1 MKKRSIFLTVLCLCL
16 LLSGGVLPVRAEPGG
31 PDDPLVSH
39 SYIRLT
45 FLPQVREAL
54 SGVVAALNVSHDGEA
69 GTAEDGTA
77 IFHVPAGQSLSLGP
91 GQQFVLLSG
100 DMSATVSG
108 DVCDV
113 TRGGLISGG
122 AVRLYCRHI
131 VCEDSEVYLDA
142 RESSVLKATASAV
155 LLAGSPFEDVLRED
169 WFYADVTAAC
179 RRGLVDGM
187 TDTRFEPNGTLTG
200 AQCVKLAA
208 CMRQLWE
215 DGAVTLSNSGSGPWY
230 QSYVDY
236 ALENGILER
245 ELDEYDRPISR
256 GGFLEIFYRALPE
269 SAYAEINQIPD
280 GAIPDVEADSALG
293 AKVYAFYRAGI
304 LTGYTAYSFGADSEI
319 TRAEMAT
326 IMNRMFDSSAR
337 QRFSIP

>member
-1 MKKRSIFLTVLCLCL
+1 MRRGKRTLVFICTIAMLIASTGMVFAEETE
-16 LLSGGVLPVRAEPGG
+16 VLPAGSMENFIRSLVYEDQFADVADTAWYSQHVKDAYEYGFVSG
-31 PDDPLVSH
+31 NTENTYSPDNEVT
-39 SYIRLT
+39 IA
-45 FLPQVREAL
+45 EAL
-54 SGVVAALNVSHDGEA
+54 VIACRLHSIYYDAEIELSL
-69 GTAEDGTA
+69 EDG
-77 IFHVPAGQSLSLGP
+77 
-91 GQQFVLLSG
+91 
-100 DMSATVSG
+100 D
-108 DVCDV
+108 
-113 TRGGLISGG
+113 
-122 AVRLYCRHI
+122 
-131 VCEDSEVYLDA
+131 
-142 RESSVLKATASAV
+142 
-155 LLAGSPFEDVLRED
+155 
-169 WFYADVTAAC
+169 
-179 RRGLVDGM
+179 
-187 TDTRFEPNGTLTG
+187 
-200 AQCVKLAA
+200 
-208 CMRQLWE
+208 
-215 DGAVTLSNSGSGPWY
+215 PWY
-230 QSYVDY
+230 QPYVDY